1 VRNVRL
7 LVSYDGSQYFG
18 WQRQDGFDS
27 VQQRIEE
34 ALHAL
39 IGTRVSVQGAGRTD
53 TGVHALGQVAHVHLE
68 TRLDDGHLLRALN
81 AHLPSSV
88 VVRKLET
95 CREDFHARFAAVS
108 KRYVYV
114 IATTRFAPPFG
125 AAHAHWC
132 PYALDLARMRAAA
145 GLLLGSHDFK
155 PFSSTGSPRGTSV
168 RTVQRVHFHARRDRL
183 AIFVQA
189 NGFLYN
195 MVRTIAG
202 TLIDVGRGRL
212 DPSIVARALA
222 GGSRDLLG
230 PTAPPGGL
238 YLVSVQYE
246 ERAFARPEAAPHGAP
261 GVFPKL
267 LLP

>member
-1 VRNVRL
+1 MRNVRL
-7 LVSYDGSQYFG
+7 LVSYDGSAYFG

-39 IGTRVSVQGAGRTD
+39 TGTRVAVQGAGRTD

-88 VVRKLET
+88 VVRRLET
-95 CREDFHARFAAVS
+95 CPDDFHARFSAAS
-108 KRYVYV
+108 KRYLYR

-125 AAHAHWC
+125 AAHVHWC
-132 PYALDLARMRAAA
+132 PYALDLGRIRAAA
-145 GLLLGSHDFK
+145 ELLLGRHDFRA
-155 PFSSTGSPRGTSV
+155 FSSTGSPRGTTV
-168 RTVQRVHFHARRDRL
+168 RHLQRVHWLAHRDLL
-183 AIFVQA
+183 AFLVQA
-189 NGFLYN
+189 DGFLYN

-212 DPSIVARALA
+212 EPSIVARALA
-222 GGSRDLLG
+222 GGSRELLG

-246 ERAFARPEAAPHGAP
+246 ERAFVRPEAAPHGSP
-261 GVFPKL
+261 GVFQGRL
-267 LLP
+267 VS